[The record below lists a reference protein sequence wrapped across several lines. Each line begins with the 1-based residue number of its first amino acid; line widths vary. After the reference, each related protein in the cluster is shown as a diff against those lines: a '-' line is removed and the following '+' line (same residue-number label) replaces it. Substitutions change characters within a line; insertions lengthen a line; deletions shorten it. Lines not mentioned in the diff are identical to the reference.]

1 MPKDSGPTPSYFAQ
15 FDVSPQVGGEN
26 SPSESPGPHGVV
38 DMMSRMLA
46 AQERQN
52 ELLEELVQH
61 MGSAQKQRANEL
73 CQWKKANP
81 SLARQ
86 CRDAAEAM
94 SQVQSE
100 FLNEMTDEINENVDG
115 LVDSSYLLNDMVDRY
130 GPRLAHLNGVL
141 QVLSQLS
148 SATGAP
154 QQPR

>member
-15 FDVSPQVGGEN
+15 FDVSPQVPQAAERPDN
-26 SPSESPGPHGVV
+26 VV
-38 DMMSRMLA
+38 MGMMSRMLA

-61 MGSAQKQRANEL
+61 MGAAQRQRANEL

-81 SLARQ
+81 GLARQ

-94 SQVQSE
+94 SHVQAE
-100 FLNEMTDEINENVDG
+100 FLNEMTDEINENEDG
-115 LVDSSYLLNDMVDRY
+115 LIDSSYLLNDLVDRY